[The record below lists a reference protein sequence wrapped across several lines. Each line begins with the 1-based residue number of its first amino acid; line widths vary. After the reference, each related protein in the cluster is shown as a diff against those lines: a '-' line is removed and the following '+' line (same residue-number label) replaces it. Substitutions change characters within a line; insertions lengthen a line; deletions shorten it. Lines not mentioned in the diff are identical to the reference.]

1 MNKHFIFSLLF
12 GASLVLSANIVQAQN
27 SESYESLMKKGN
39 DKFSAKDYISAKT
52 YYEMALKQKA
62 NDPTAKQ
69 KLSETVK
76 KIQEDGAR
84 QEVFYA
90 HLDEGDRLNG
100 MQKYEEALAEYEAAL
115 AVFPDDKY
123 VTAQAEAVRVILK
136 ERKDKQDAFDLAM
149 SQGETLLEEENFDA
163 AIMQFETAIE
173 IFPTDKLPKEK
184 LAEAMQKKQLYEE
197 KMARFDKLME
207 EANQFGLRKNY
218 DAAIG
223 KIDEALA
230 LFPNDLSA
238 SAKREEYQAAK
249 GTADRYNGIIAEAD
263 RLYEAKAYREAKV
276 QYQSALTVVSGDAY
290 ATDMIARLDPLIAEL
305 EAQEEAERLA
315 AEELAARLAAEAEA
329 ARIAAEEE
337 AARIAAEEEAARL
350 AAEEAARIAAE
361 EEAARIAAEQE
372 AARLAAEEAARIA
385 AEEEAA
391 RLAAEAEAARIAAEE
406 EAARLAAEAEAA
418 RIAAEEEAARQ
429 AALAAAEAERQA
441 TIKAMLDEADALFNQ
456 QEYATA
462 KVKYQEVVAF
472 DEGNATATAKISQI
486 DGIFAQMAAEL
497 QQHFNDAMN
506 AGNQA
511 MSAERFAEAITHYQS
526 ALVYKPEDENAA
538 KQLAAAEKAENDRIA
553 ALRVQYDAFI
563 KEGDANFK
571 SNTFDKA
578 IEAYTKAE
586 ELGLE
591 SYPTEM
597 IARIGE
603 IIEQNK
609 LYELNSEP
617 TLLAAG
623 QAKRFEFNKID
634 IAVRRS
640 NYVIIK
646 VRNPH
651 PEKTFPMIVSFGGAG
666 GKNGG
671 FVLPIAATEEEKTF
685 IFRIGSQYKWFSE
698 DNTWIEL
705 VSENNEIEISKVEV
719 SRSN

>member
-1 MNKHFIFSLLF
+1 MNKRVIFSALF
-12 GASLVLSANIVQAQN
+12 GIALAMGASTIQAQAT
-27 SESYESLMKKGN
+27 ETYESLMKKGN
-39 DKFSAKDYISAKT
+39 DKYAAKDYISAKT

-69 KLSETVK
+69 KLGETVK

-100 MQKYEEALAEYEAAL
+100 QEKYEEALAEYEAAL

-123 VTAQAEAVRVILK
+123 VTAQAESVRAILK

-163 AIMQFETAIE
+163 AIMQFEAAIA

-184 LAEAMQKKQLYEE
+184 LAEAKQKKQLYAE
-197 KMARFDKLME
+197 KSARFDNLME
-207 EANQFGLRKNY
+207 EANQQGLRKNY
-218 DAAIG
+218 EAAIA
-223 KIDEALA
+223 KIDEALGI
-230 LFPNDLSA
+230 FPNDLTA
-238 SAKREEYQAAK
+238 NAKRNEYQAAK
-249 GTADRYNGIIAEAD
+249 GISDQYNGIIAEAD
-263 RLYEAKAYREAKV
+263 RLYEAKAYREAKT
-276 QYQSALTVVSGDAY
+276 QYQNALSVISGDAY
-290 ATDMIARLDPLIAEL
+290 ATDMISRLDPLIAEQD
-305 EAQEEAERLA
+305 AEEAARIA
-315 AEELAARLAAEAEA
+315 AEAEAARLAAEAEA
-329 ARIAAEEE
+329 AR
-337 AARIAAEEEAARL
+337 L
-350 AAEEAARIAAE
+350 AAEAEAARIAAE

-391 RLAAEAEAARIAAEE
+391 R
-406 EAARLAAEAEAA
+406 
-418 RIAAEEEAARQ
+418 Q

-441 TIKAMLDEADALFNQ
+441 TIKAMMDAADALFNQ
-456 QEYATA
+456 KDYALA
-462 KVKYQEVVAF
+462 KTKYQEVAAF
-472 DEGNATATAKISQI
+472 DAGNAAATAKISEI
-486 DGIFAQMAAEL
+486 DGILAQMAAEIEE
-497 QQHFNDAMN
+497 HYNHAMG
-506 AGNQA
+506 AGNTA
-511 MSAERFAEAITHYQS
+511 MSAEKFAEAITHYQS
-526 ALVYKPEDENAA
+526 ALVYKPDDPTATA
-538 KQLAAAEKAENDRIA
+538 QLAAAEKAESDRMA
-553 ALRVQYDAFI
+553 ALRVQYNAFV

-586 ELGLE
+586 ELGLDA
-591 SYPTEM
+591 YPTEM

-623 QAKRFEFNKID
+623 QAKRFDFNKIEV
-634 IAVRRS
+634 AVRRS
-640 NYVIIK
+640 NYVIVR

-671 FVLPIAATEEEKTF
+671 FVLPIPASEDEKTF
-685 IFRIGSQYKWFSE
+685 IFRIGSLYKWFSE

-705 VSENNEIEISKVEV
+705 VSENNEVEISKVEV